1 MNENEIA
8 WQFPLTPDVPLDDP
22 ASMGGAVAVIRPG
35 QLATLTITGYTQ
47 PFLHSDGSPSG
58 ALQLRT
64 ASGGPDSGRR
74 IVSVHP
80 DVMDAGII
88 TARAVTPP
96 GYPPEPGDV
105 WRNSHGNG
113 RSYFA
118 SQQYNPRSIVL
129 VADDGALTVPAKA
142 AQAMEL
148 VYRKDSKPV

>member
-22 ASMGGAVAVIRPG
+22 ASMGDAVAVIRPG
-35 QLATLTITGYTQ
+35 QLVQLTITGYAQ
-47 PFLHSDGSPSG
+47 PVPHSDGSLSG

-64 ASGGPDSGRR
+64 RSGGPDSGRR
-74 IVSVHP
+74 IDAIHP

-105 WRNSHGNG
+105 WRDSKGEC
-113 RSYFA
+113 YFA
-118 SQQYNPRSIVL
+118 IRGTAGVL
-129 VADDGALTVPAKA
+129 LAWEKGAFTIPADKA
-142 AQAMEL
+142 QSMEL

>member
-22 ASMGGAVAVIRPG
+22 ASMGDAVAVIRPG
-35 QLATLTITGYTQ
+35 QLVQLTITGYAQ
-47 PFLHSDGSPSG
+47 PVPHSDGSLSG

-64 ASGGPDSGRR
+64 RSGGPDSGRR
-74 IVSVHP
+74 IDAIHP
-80 DVMDAGII
+80 DVMDAGI
-88 TARAVTPP
+88 TARPVTPP

-129 VADDGALTVPAKA
+129 VADDGALTVPAQA

>member
-1 MNENEIA
+1 MNENEIT
-8 WQFPLTPDVPLDDP
+8 WQLPLTPDVPLDDP

-64 ASGGPDSGRR
+64 RSGGPDSGRR
-74 IVSVHP
+74 IDAIHP
-80 DVMDAGII
+80 DVMDAGI
-88 TARAVTPP
+88 TARPVTPP

-105 WRNSHGNG
+105 WRDSKGEC
-113 RSYFA
+113 YFA
-118 SQQYNPRSIVL
+118 IRGTAGVL
-129 VADDGALTVPAKA
+129 LAWEKGAFTIPADKA
-142 AQAMEL
+142 QSMEL